1 MPVSRSRWWAALLLG
16 LALTAGCSRELPAFR
31 GTALDEVKWGRDF
44 ALQTGNGA
52 RYNTAD
58 QRGKVLVV
66 FFGYTHCPDIC
77 APTLARLAQARQAL
91 GADAARLQVVFVSV
105 DPQHDTPAQV
115 GKFVSG
121 FDAAFVGL
129 TGSEA
134 EIATIAADHMAY
146 FKSAGKDGGRIE
158 HSGMLFVKDARGRMR
173 LLVRETASLDD
184 LVHDLRLLLR
194 ESA

>member
-1 MPVSRSRWWAALLLG
+1 MALPVWVAA
-16 LALTAGCSRELPAFR
+16 CSPTPPPFR
-31 GTALDEVKWGRDF
+31 GTGLDKVVWGGDF
-44 ALQTGNGA
+44 VLTADSGA
-52 RYNTAD
+52 RFDTHAL
-58 QRGKVLVV
+58 RGKVQAV

-91 GADAARLQVVFVSV
+91 GADAARLQVLFVSV
-105 DPQHDTPAQV
+105 DPRRDTPAQV

-121 FDAAFVGL
+121 FDASFVGL

-146 FKSAGKDGGRIE
+146 FRSAGKDGGRIE